1 MIVTAVPAVPI
12 VGVKLVMVGA
22 PCDPPEVTRKFVL
35 LVAEPVSIV
44 TPIGPVVAPA
54 GTLATSCVDEA
65 DVTVAGTP
73 LNVTVFSPTVAPK
86 PVP

>member
-1 MIVTAVPAVPI
+1 LIVTAVPAVPI

-35 LVAEPVSIV
+35 LVPEPVNVV
-44 TPIGPVVAPA
+44 TPIGPVVAPV
-54 GTLATSCVDEA
+54 GTLATICVAVAE
-65 DVTVAGTP
+65 VTVAEAP